1 METYFINH
9 KKRNR
14 FQINSSPSVMALGFF
29 DGVHLGHIKVIKTA
43 VRIARERG
51 VKSVVMTFTP
61 HPREVVGEKEKVSM
75 LTTFSEKEALIRE
88 LGVDDL
94 YVVQFDPTFSALTP
108 GQFVKE
114 YVTRFKVQH
123 VVAGFDFTY
132 GAHGKGNMSQIVK
145 DGRHTFT
152 ATTVPVK
159 KVKDEI
165 ISSTLIRNM
174 VSSGQIEQV
183 KQYLGRNYKTV
194 GRIAPI
200 PHRNICRIRIN
211 EQFVFPK
218 TGKYVVF
225 IHSPQTTRKSIVT
238 CNKEKNDIWLGSK
251 SGTPYFISNHLVTIE
266 WIKHVKSSDI
276 TNDESIFFHQVV
288 RM

>member
-43 VRIARERG
+43 VRIARKRG
-51 VKSVVMTFTP
+51 LKSVVMTFTP
-61 HPREVVGEKEKVSM
+61 HPREVIGEKEKVSM

-123 VVAGFDFTY
+123 VVAGFDFKY
-132 GAHGKGNMSQIVK
+132 GAHGKGNMEKIVK
-145 DGRHTFT
+145 YGRHTFT

-183 KQYLGRNYKTV
+183 KHYLGRNYKTV
-194 GRIAPI
+194 GRIAPL
-200 PHRNICRIRIN
+200 PRRNICRIRIN

-225 IHSPQTTRKSIVT
+225 IHSSQTTRKAIVT

-266 WIKHVKSSDI
+266 
-276 TNDESIFFHQVV
+276 
-288 RM
+288 